1 MNAIGEDS
9 TNDLLYLKKFVK
21 SLNKEQAD
29 TIMCYLPQLTAL
41 LEEPMLPYLQEP
53 FLQTG

>member
-9 TNDLLYLKKFVK
+9 KNDLLNLKKFVK
-21 SLNKEQAD
+21 GLNKEQAD
-29 TIMCYLPQLTAL
+29 SIMYCLPQLIAL

-53 FLQTG
+53 FLQIG

>member
-9 TNDLLYLKKFVK
+9 TNDLLYLKRFVK

>member
-21 SLNKEQAD
+21 GLNKEQAD

-41 LEEPMLPYLQEP
+41 LEEPMRPYLQEP

>member
-9 TNDLLYLKKFVK
+9 KNDLLKFVK
-21 SLNKEQAD
+21 GLNKEQAD
-29 TIMCYLPQLTAL
+29 SIMYRLPQLTAS

-53 FLQTG
+53 FLQIG

>member
-9 TNDLLYLKKFVK
+9 KNDLLNLKKFVK
-21 SLNKEQAD
+21 GLNKEQAD
-29 TIMCYLPQLTAL
+29 SIMYCLPQLIAL

-53 FLQTG
+53 FLRTG

>member
-1 MNAIGEDS
+1 MNAIGEES
-9 TNDLLYLKKFVK
+9 KNDLLDLLNFVK
-21 SLNKEQAD
+21 GLNKEQAD
-29 TIMCYLPQLTAL
+29 RIMYCLPQLTAL

>member
-9 TNDLLYLKKFVK
+9 KNDLLKFVK
-21 SLNKEQAD
+21 GLNKDQAD
-29 TIMCYLPQLTAL
+29 NIMYCLPQLTAL

-53 FLQTG
+53 FLRTG

>member
-9 TNDLLYLKKFVK
+9 K
-21 SLNKEQAD
+21 SNLQNFARGLSKEQAD
-29 TIMCYLPQLTAL
+29 MIMSYLPQLIAL

>member
-9 TNDLLYLKKFVK
+9 KNDLLKFVK
-21 SLNKEQAD
+21 GANKEQAD
-29 TIMCYLPQLTAL
+29 NIMDCLPQLIAL

-53 FLQTG
+53 FLRTG